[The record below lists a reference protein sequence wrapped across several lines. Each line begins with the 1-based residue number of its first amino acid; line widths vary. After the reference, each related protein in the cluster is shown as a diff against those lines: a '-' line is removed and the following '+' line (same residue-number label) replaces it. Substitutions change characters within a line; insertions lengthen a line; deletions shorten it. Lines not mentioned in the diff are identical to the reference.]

1 MPTAIALLQPNGPSY
16 HTSAQQFRT
25 CAYWS
30 QGLTAQRDLGLRS
43 RSASSRAMGPN
54 GLKWLFL
61 GYARARISVELS
73 LLVAGH
79 ISPRELPG

>member
-1 MPTAIALLQPNGPSY
+1 
-16 HTSAQQFRT
+16 
-25 CAYWS
+25 
-30 QGLTAQRDLGLRS
+30 
-43 RSASSRAMGPN
+43 MGPD

-61 GYARARISVELS
+61 GYAHARISDKLS